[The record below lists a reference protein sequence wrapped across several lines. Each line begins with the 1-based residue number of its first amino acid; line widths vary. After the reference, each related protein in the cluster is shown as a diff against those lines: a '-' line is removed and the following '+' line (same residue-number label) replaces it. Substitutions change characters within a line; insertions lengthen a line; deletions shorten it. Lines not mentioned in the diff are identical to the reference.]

1 MLHVFSTLYQHLSS
15 AELSHKIIC
24 VADDG
29 IRSTA
34 DLKDYQ
40 PIDLDRGGVR
50 RAQTPRTC
58 QHQYTPRQDSTC
70 ETRSSAP
77 PTVRRP
83 DFPTLRGNVDRKAAK
98 RKLETSAEARDE
110 AIAALIRDQY
120 ANSTRSTTT
129 VAKAVPK
136 AMVQPKM
143 ASPPL
148 PGRLRAFPPHNASA
162 AVTSATAEEDTDFHC
177 LHDHG

>member
-1 MLHVFSTLYQHLSS
+1 LYQHLSS

-29 IRSTA
+29 IRSIA

-40 PIDLDRGGVR
+40 HIDWTEAELDALR
-50 RAQTPRTC
+50 RLARANTSTLPV
-58 QHQYTPRQDSTC
+58 PDSTC
-70 ETRSSAP
+70 ETRSPAP

-83 DFPTLRGNVDRKAAK
+83 DFPTLRGNVDRTAAK
-98 RKLETSAEARDE
+98 RKLETSAENRDE

-136 AMVQPKM
+136 AMVQPKL
-143 ASPPL
+143 APPPL
-148 PGRLRAFPPHNASA
+148 PGRLRAPPPHNASA

-177 LHDHG
+177 